1 MKIIIIPVGKEK
13 DFAGHE
19 LVAEY
24 TARIGHYMPVEWVY
38 IPASD
43 IQEEEKRINKALD
56 SFGTGTHVVMLD
68 EKGKEF
74 TTEKFAE
81 QLQSQ
86 LNGGT
91 RTLAFLIGGAHGFG
105 TSIRARAQTV
115 IALSQL
121 TFPHQLVRLILAEQ
135 IYRACTILKGEKY
148 HHA

>member
-1 MKIIIIPVGKEK
+1 MKIVIIAVGKEK

-24 TARIGHYMPVEWVY
+24 SVRIGHYMSVEWIYVQ
-38 IPASD
+38 AGD
-43 IQEEEKRINKALD
+43 VQEEGERINKELD
-56 SFGTGTHVVMLD
+56 KCGSGAHLIMLD

-74 TTEKFAE
+74 TTKKFADFI
-81 QLQSQ
+81 QSRMNEG
-86 LNGGT
+86 L
-91 RTLAFLIGGAHGFG
+91 RSVVFLIGGAHGFDQG
-105 TSIRARAQTV
+105 IRERAQTT

-135 IYRACTILKGEKY
+135 IYRVCTVLKGEKY